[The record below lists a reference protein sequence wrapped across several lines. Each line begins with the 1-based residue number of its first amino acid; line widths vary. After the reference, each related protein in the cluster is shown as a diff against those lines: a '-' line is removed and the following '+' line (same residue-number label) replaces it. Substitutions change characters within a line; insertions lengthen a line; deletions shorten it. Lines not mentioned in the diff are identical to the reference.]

1 MPFENRYLEITV
13 NSNESNLKIIPLLP
27 NNKIAGS
34 QYLTIIKF
42 QCKIR
47 TDKAVFAAYLNFVCN
62 QKPFTRRTEFLIQ
75 CRTNE

>member
-1 MPFENRYLEITV
+1 MPFENRYPEITV

-47 TDKAVFAAYLNFVCN
+47 TDKAVLQRILISFAIKNRLQDAQNS
-62 QKPFTRRTEFLIQ
+62 
-75 CRTNE
+75 